1 MTFIEILTAIF
12 NDSKHARRRLWSTRI
27 FVGLEEGRLCIKG
40 YSSSGPDDGLWHP
53 WVITEEDYFASDW
66 EIIDA

>member
-1 MTFIEILTAIF
+1 MTFTETLRAIF
-12 NDSKHARRRLWSTRI
+12 DHNSHARRRLWSSRI

-66 EIIDA
+66 EIVE

>member
-12 NDSKHARRRLWSTRI
+12 DRNLRARRRLWSTRI

-53 WVITEEDYFASDW
+53 WVITEEDYYAGDW
-66 EIIDA
+66 EVVE